1 MSQRDFDIADAL
13 ASLRTAVRT
22 GVPAPAAA
30 LLRARAEQR
39 MRARHMGALA
49 VAAVA
54 VVALLLTVGAAV
66 QRNAINPGPAGGT
79 ETPTGSPTAAPRPDR
94 PVPSYPVIRVDDP
107 IARVDWAGATVTGVP
122 PRGPACPSGRL
133 RFRGGATAGYPRM
146 SLVLEA
152 PRPPVFGDLT
162 GDGRAEAVIV
172 ALCEGDEQGDHHH
185 SQLLVVGR
193 QASGALVALGWA
205 GPVGWGIVY
214 GFWLSGDRLVIEP
227 EPTAGTYTN
236 GQTLEYRW
244 VGGRFAA
251 QDTGW
256 PGIGPFRDRI
266 GPRIDLGSDDG
277 HVIRTLGCSGPIQ
290 IRPEGRAP
298 ATAPSDAYFEF
309 EQPVA
314 TQHVLDLAGDGHRY
328 VLVAVSCVDR
338 VRSTVDSGGSS
349 APVLHGQ
356 GVLVLDVEPPTGAI
370 RAVDLVPV
378 PLDLSQF
385 SWTFE
390 RGRLTVS
397 SFRVSDG
404 NEGPTRRWI
413 WNGAYFQPEV

>member
-1 MSQRDFDIADAL
+1 MSEREFDVADAL
-13 ASLRTAVRT
+13 ASLRAAVRS

-30 LLRARAEQR
+30 VLRARAER
-39 MRARHMGALA
+39 RLRARHAGALA
-49 VAAVA
+49 VAAVV
-54 VVALLLTVGAAV
+54 VVAMLLTVGAVV
-66 QRNAINPGPAGGT
+66 QRDAIQPGRPERTGS
-79 ETPTGSPTAAPRPDR
+79 PTGSPTAAPRPDR
-94 PVPSYPVIRVDDP
+94 PVPPYPVTPVDDP
-107 IARVDWAGATVTGVP
+107 IARVGWADATVTVP
-122 PRGPACPSGRL
+122 PRGPDCPSGQL
-133 RFRGGATAGYPRM
+133 RFRGGDTAGYPRM
-146 SLVLEA
+146 SLMLEA
-152 PRPPVFGDLT
+152 PLSPVFGDLT

-244 VGGRFAA
+244 VGGQFQA

-256 PGIGPFRDRI
+256 PGIGPFRDRL

-277 HVIRTLGCSGPIQ
+277 HVVRTLGCSGPIQ
-290 IRPEGRAP
+290 IRPDGRAS
-298 ATAPSDAYFEF
+298 ATAPSDAYVEF
-309 EQPVA
+309 AQPVT

-328 VLVAVSCVDR
+328 VLVAVSCIDS
-338 VRSTVDSGGSS
+338 VRSTVDGSGSS
-349 APVLHGQ
+349 APVPHGQ
-356 GVLVLDVEPPTGAI
+356 GVLVLDVGPPTGPI

-390 RGRLTVS
+390 RGRLTVA

-404 NEGPTRRWI
+404 NEGPTQRWV
-413 WNGAYFQPEV
+413 WNGEYFQREA